1 MSLGFFFEDIS
12 FDCLDFILGERNG
25 SLSLAGS
32 ETSSLTAPS
41 TTRARRNSTTKIID
55 NRPKHLMLGD
65 FELANVV

>member
-1 MSLGFFFEDIS
+1 MILSIY
-12 FDCLDFILGERNG
+12 LDTMTTPSKLAAERNG